1 MSKLFKESIITFIIL
16 FLISFGLYSHYK
28 QVYQIT
34 PIPTP
39 MVTNHWL
46 TVILVPL
53 DSRPPCTQ
61 FLEELA
67 AIAGI
72 KLVMPEPELLDHYN
86 TPANK
91 EGLRNWLWQT
101 SKYADA
107 AIISTDMLIH
117 GSLVA
122 SRLSSGT
129 TKDTHD
135 VLTLLTQ
142 IHQENPRFKMYIFNI
157 IPRLILADSDENFA
171 FQKLMLQYSVL
182 KDQVSIFGNRQDT
195 AKLTELEK
203 QIPAKIITHYTAM
216 YEQNTNLNLVLMS
229 MVEEDILA
237 GLVIGQDDGQPFG
250 IPNMQKQKLQHQL
263 LQKTNLSEK
272 VFITRGTDEV
282 ALTLLGHIV
291 AQLSNYQPHIFVE
304 YSGEKVPGIVMPF
317 MPNTVEKTVSEKIA
331 IAGGQQVSSPDQADF
346 ILYVH
351 VGTANT
357 KSALQSVS
365 QKLKKRLDQGYQVAL
380 VDLSENFQISET
392 LLPILIANDINI
404 AKLIAYAGWNTT
416 SNSIGTAIT
425 QACIFNKSLAL
436 HTTTPEILG
445 LYQKNLE
452 FLTARFLDDLYY
464 QKEINPYVNKQLQ
477 GAHINPY
484 QLGSYYGQTNDK
496 IKKLMFS
503 KSYRLLREA
512 LYNQP
517 ITVTTKDGTE
527 ELLITGLDTETTLPW
542 QRTFEIWI
550 KTKVTLEIIQK

>member
-1 MSKLFKESIITFIIL
+1 MSKLFKESIITISIL
-16 FLISFGLYSHYK
+16 LLISFGLYSHYK

-34 PIPTP
+34 PIPTN
-39 MVTNHWL
+39 MITKYWL

-72 KLVMPEPELLDHYN
+72 KLVMPEPELLDHHN
-86 TPANK
+86 TPADK
-91 EGLRNWLWQT
+91 DGLRNWLRQT
-101 SKYADA
+101 SKHADA

-129 TKDTHD
+129 TKDIND

-142 IHQENPRFKMYIFNI
+142 IHQENPHFKMYVFNI
-157 IPRLILADSDENFA
+157 IPRLIIADSDENFA
-171 FQKLMLQYSVL
+171 FQKIMLQYSVL

-195 AKLTELEK
+195 AKLTALEK
-203 QIPAKIITHYTAM
+203 QIPPKIITHYTAM
-216 YEQNTNLNLVLMS
+216 YEQNTNLNSALMG
-229 MVEEDILA
+229 MVEQDILA

-263 LQKTNLSEK
+263 VQKPKLNEK

-282 ALTLLGHIV
+282 GLTLLGHIV
-291 AQLSNYQPHIFVE
+291 ARSSNYQPHIFVE
-304 YSGEKVPGIVMPF
+304 YSGSEVPGIVMPF
-317 MPNTVEKTVSEKIA
+317 MPSTVERTVSEKIG
-331 IAGGQQVSSPDQADF
+331 IAGGQQVGSPDQADF

-351 VGTANT
+351 VGTAKT
-357 KSALQSVS
+357 KSALQPAS
-365 QKLKKRLDQGYQVAL
+365 QELKKRLDQGYQVAL
-380 VDLSENFQISET
+380 VDLSENFQMSES
-392 LLPILIANDINI
+392 LLPVLIGNDINI
-404 AKLIAYAGWNTT
+404 PQLIAYAGWNTT

-425 QACIFNKSLAL
+425 QACIFNKAL
-436 HTTTPEILG
+436 RDQTTTPEILG

-464 QKEINPYVNKQLQ
+464 QKEINPYINKQLQ

-484 QLGSYYGQTNDK
+484 QLGSYYEKTNYR
-496 IKKLMFS
+496 IKKLMLS

-517 ITVTTKDGTE
+517 ITVTTKDGKE
-527 ELLITGLDTETTLPW
+527 EILITGLEMETNLPW

-550 KTKVTLEIIQK
+550 KTKVTLEIIHK